1 MDGNSMFGLDRPV
14 VVQQLHNLV
23 DTEFT
28 DLIRPPEQR
37 SRRQRKTNPRFSQSQ
52 FRARAITEKVSEEK
66 RTEDNTEPSVGF
78 LSDFTIL
85 LEWLQT
91 KENLK

>member
-1 MDGNSMFGLDRPV
+1 LDHPTM
-14 VVQQLHNLV
+14 VQHLHSLV
-23 DTEFT
+23 DAEFT
-28 DLIRPPEQR
+28 YLIRPPEQR

-52 FRARAITEKVSEEK
+52 YRARAVAEKASEEK